1 VRTSIVA
8 SAGAAIGVHGF
19 LLFGLHLDQPAV
31 PLPPA
36 PAPLVV
42 GLVAAG
48 PTPGPAAPSAP
59 ESAPAQPAAP
69 PEPAKPERERLPSRP
84 RLPKPPLS
92 KMAARAKPT
101 PEPVAREAPPHEA
114 ANPTSS
120 GSGAAAGQSGAP
132 GGPPAGGV
140 LASAV
145 PRYRNTPPPEYPPE
159 ARQRHQE
166 GVVLL
171 DVDVGADG
179 RPAQVGVKQSSGFP
193 SLDRAAVTAVRR
205 WTFEPARTAGL
216 PIASRVEIPIR
227 FRLTD

>member
-1 VRTSIVA
+1 MRPSTVA
-8 SAGAAIGVHGF
+8 SGVVAVLVHGF

-42 GLVAAG
+42 GLVAAA
-48 PTPGPAAPSAP
+48 PTPGPAAPPRAEPAAAP
-59 ESAPAQPAAP
+59 PAAP
-69 PEPAKPERERLPSRP
+69 PQPAKVERERLPKRS
-84 RLPKPPLS
+84 RLPKPPVP
-92 KMAARAKPT
+92 KMAAREKPN
-101 PEPVAREAPPHEA
+101 PEPVAREAPPHEVA
-114 ANPTSS
+114 TPTSS
-120 GSGAAAGQSGAP
+120 GSGTAAGQSGAP
-132 GGPPAGGV
+132 GGPAAGGV

>member
-1 VRTSIVA
+1 VRPSIVA
-8 SAGAAIGVHGF
+8 SAVAAILAHGF

-42 GLVAAG
+42 GLVAAA
-48 PTPGPAAPSAP
+48 PTPGPAAPPRAEP
-59 ESAPAQPAAP
+59 EAAQPAAP
-69 PEPAKPERERLPSRP
+69 PEPEKLERERSPIRP
-84 RLPKPPLS
+84 ELPKPRVP
-92 KMAARAKPT
+92 KMAAREKPT
-101 PEPVAREAPPHEA
+101 PEPVTREAPPHEGA
-114 ANPTSS
+114 TPSSS

-140 LASAV
+140 LTSAV
-145 PRYRNTPPPEYPPE
+145 PRYRYTPPPEYPPE
-159 ARQRHQE
+159 ARQRHQQ

-171 DVDVGADG
+171 DVDVAADG

-193 SLDRAAVTAVRR
+193 SLDRAAVTAVRH

>member
-1 VRTSIVA
+1 MRPSLVA
-8 SAGAAIGVHGF
+8 SAVAATLLHGF

-36 PAPLVV
+36 PGPLVV
-42 GLVAAG
+42 GLVAAS
-48 PTPGPAAPSAP
+48 PAPGPAAPTGPAP
-59 ESAPAQPAAP
+59 AAAQPATP
-69 PEPAKPERERLPSRP
+69 PEPAKPERKRSPNRP
-84 RLPKPPLS
+84 TAPKPPVP
-92 KMAARAKPT
+92 KMAAREETNPAPVVRETPPEGGASPT
-101 PEPVAREAPPHEA
+101 A
-114 ANPTSS
+114 S
-120 GSGAAAGQSGAP
+120 GSGVATGQPGAP
-132 GGPPAGGV
+132 GGPAAGGA

-166 GVVLL
+166 GIVLL

-193 SLDRAAVTAVRR
+193 SLDRAAVTAVHR

-216 PIASRVEIPIR
+216 PVASRVEIPIR